1 MRRQQGKAR
10 TRRFVVVGL
19 LLGALLLT
27 ALGGVFAPL
36 APSPITPSHSVTP
49 TPGGAILLP
58 QPTVK

>member
-1 MRRQQGKAR
+1 MRRRQGKTR

-19 LLGALLLT
+19 LLAALLLT

-36 APSPITPSHSVTP
+36 APNPSTPSPITTP